1 MAEMEIRVL
10 GCHGS
15 QLPGFGFTGF
25 LIDGRTLMD
34 AGAVTSVLTRE
45 EQSRVD
51 HVLISHAHLD
61 HIRELASLAD
71 NLCYNRINHPLTVI
85 SPPQVIETLKRHIFN
100 GAIWPDFSIL
110 PSAEKPVLKFEPIR
124 TGEKMCVGHL
134 RVTAIPVHHCVET
147 VAYVIE
153 SGQDSSTTT
162 AVFVGDTG
170 PTEEI
175 WRVAGKGENVRA
187 IFVETSLPGEMADV
201 AELTGHLTPA
211 GLAHELEKLGP
222 LNPQIYLYH
231 MKIQYREEIRRE
243 IDRMGDS
250 HVHILRD
257 GEVIRI

>member
-1 MAEMEIRVL
+1 MEIRVL

-34 AGAVTSVLTRE
+34 AGSVTSVLTLE
-45 EQSRVD
+45 EQSRID

-71 NLCYNRINHPLTVI
+71 NLCCNPPKSPLTVI
-85 SPPQVIETLKRHIFN
+85 STPLVIETLKRHIFN

-110 PSAEKPVLKFEPIR
+110 PSVEKPVLKFEPIR
-124 TGEKMCVGHL
+124 TGEKMRVGHL
-134 RVTAIPVHHCVET
+134 CVTAVPVHHSVET

-153 SGQDSSTTT
+153 SGQGSSTAT
-162 AVFVGDTG
+162 VIFVGDTG

-175 WRVAGKGENVRA
+175 WRVVEKEENVRA
-187 IFVETSLPGEMADV
+187 IFVETSLPGGMADV

-211 GLAHELEKLGP
+211 SLARELQKMGP
-222 LNPQIYLYH
+222 LHPQIYLYH
-231 MKIQYREEIRRE
+231 MKIQYHQQIRSE

-250 HVHILRD
+250 HVHILQD